1 MVKYTKR
8 RKIRGGNVKCAN
20 ESSEIAEFDEG
31 YVCGGNYPYSVYT
44 SREGKDLIQCPNDK
58 ERILKCKNN
67 KAHVRYPE
75 QPSGKC
81 PDGYN
86 EIYSCASKT
95 GSERSTAKI
104 THNYNPSIQ
113 YYSNQYE
120 ELTGKQS
127 PLNSTANSPITS
139 PRSSSESSFESS
151 FESLP
156 QGGKR
161 RRTRK
166 NKRRGRKSRKHYRRK

>member
-20 ESSEIAEFDEG
+20 ESSEIAEFEDG
-31 YVCGGNYPYSVYT
+31 HVCGGNYPLPVYT

-86 EIYSCASKT
+86 EIYSCTSKT

-113 YYSNQYE
+113 YYSNKYE
-120 ELTGKQS
+120 EMTGKQS
-127 PLNSTANSPITS
+127 PLNSPITS